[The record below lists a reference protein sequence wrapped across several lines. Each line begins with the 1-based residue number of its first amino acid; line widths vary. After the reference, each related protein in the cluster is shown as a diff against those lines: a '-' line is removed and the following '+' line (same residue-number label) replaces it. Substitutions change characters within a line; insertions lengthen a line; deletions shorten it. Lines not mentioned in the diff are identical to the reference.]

1 MQQRLIELQLQRG
14 RLLERIA
21 HQRDALGQQTEPV
34 VRVLHLGDRVAGI
47 ASECKRT
54 VIENPL
60 TTAAVLGAVVVMR
73 PRAMLRWAQRGFFAW
88 RSWNTLRL
96 AFARYI
102 TPLR

>member
-34 VRVLHLGDRVAGI
+34 VRVLQLGDRVSDI
-47 ASECKRT
+47 ADQCKRT

-60 TTAAVLGAVVVMR
+60 TTAAVLGAILLLRPRRVMR
-73 PRAMLRWAQRGFFAW
+73 WTQRGFFAW
-88 RSWNTLRL
+88 RSWNTLRS

-102 TPLR
+102 TPPR

>member
-21 HQRDALGQQTEPV
+21 HQRNTLGQQTEPV

-54 VIENPL
+54 VIANPL
-60 TTAAVLGAVVVMR
+60 TTAAVLGAVLLLR
-73 PRAMLRWAQRGFFAW
+73 PRRVLRWAQRGFFAW
-88 RSWNTLRL
+88 RSWKTLRS
-96 AFARYI
+96 AFGGYLSPPR
-102 TPLR
+102 

>member
-21 HQRDALGQQTEPV
+21 NQRDALGQHTKPL
-34 VRVLHLGDRVAGI
+34 VRVLQLGDRVADI
-47 ASECKRT
+47 AGQCKRT

-60 TTAAVLGAVVVMR
+60 TTAAVLVTVLVMR
-73 PRAMLRWAQRGFFAW
+73 PRRVMRWAQRGFIAW
-88 RSWNTLRL
+88 RSWNTVRS

>member
-34 VRVLHLGDRVAGI
+34 VRVLHFGDRVANI
-47 ASECKRT
+47 AGQCKRT

-73 PRAMLRWAQRGFFAW
+73 PRAVLRWAQRGFFAW
-88 RSWNTLRL
+88 RSWNTVRSV
-96 AFARYI
+96 FARY
-102 TPLR
+102 TAPPR

>member
-34 VRVLHLGDRVAGI
+34 VRVLQVGDRVADI
-47 ASECKRT
+47 ARECKRI
-54 VIENPL
+54 VVENPL
-60 TTAAVLGAVVVMR
+60 TTAAVLGAMVVMG
-73 PRAMLRWAQRGFFAW
+73 PRAVLRWAQRGFLAW
-88 RSWNTLRL
+88 RSWNTLRS

-102 TPLR
+102 TPPR